1 MQLSQ
6 LTLGAIL
13 CIKCRVANQ
22 HTTSHLCDALSSDLI
37 DKVTD
42 PRGYSGQVY

>member
-1 MQLSQ
+1 MHLSQ
-6 LTLGAIL
+6 LTLGPIL
-13 CIKCRVANQ
+13 LIESRVADH
-22 HTTSHLCDALSSDLI
+22 HTTSHLGVALSSDLI